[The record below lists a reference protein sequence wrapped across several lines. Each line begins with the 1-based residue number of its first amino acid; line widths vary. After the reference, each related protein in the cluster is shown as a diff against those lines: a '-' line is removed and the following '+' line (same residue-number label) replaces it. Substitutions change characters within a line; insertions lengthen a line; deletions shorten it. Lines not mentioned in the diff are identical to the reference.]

1 MWELEDNL
9 WWYRGMRR
17 ITSELFD
24 RYLPQ
29 HGNLKILDC
38 GAGSGGSL
46 PLLKPLGEVSAF
58 DFSHLALNFYRKR
71 ESGRVAQAS
80 VDAIPFADA
89 TFDLLTVFDVLAIL
103 DKDSEQRALEEIT
116 RVLKPGGF
124 LFWREPA
131 FMFLYGTHDR
141 ATHVKHRYNVPEFR
155 QRLAAQGFTPLR
167 VSYANTFLFPIALV
181 RRLAGKFSNG
191 SAPRSD
197 VRPVPGPLNAA
208 LTRVLSAEAS
218 LITNRGMPFG
228 LSVVGLAQKR

>member
-9 WWYRGMRR
+9 WWYRGMRH
-17 ITSELFD
+17 IVQQLFD
-24 RYLPQ
+24 RYLPA
-29 HGNLKILDC
+29 HGNLKILDA

-71 ESGRVAQAS
+71 ESGRVAMAS
-80 VDAIPFADA
+80 ADAIPFADA
-89 TFDLLTVFDVLAIL
+89 TFDLVTVFDVLAIL
-103 DKDSEQRALEEIT
+103 DTASEKQALAEIT

-155 QRLAAQGFTPLR
+155 QRLDALGFTPLR
-167 VSYANTFLFPIALV
+167 LSYANTFLFPVALV

-191 SAPRSD
+191 ANPRSD
-197 VRPVPGPLNAA
+197 VRPVPAPLNAA
-208 LTRVLSAEAS
+208 LEKVLAAEAP
-218 LITNRGMPFG
+218 LITSRGLPFG
-228 LSVVGLAQKR
+228 LSVMGLAQKR